1 MAPSVTLD
9 LSALASHRVFNSQ
22 CYTWSH
28 AYSNY
33 YMYYVDIYLQ
43 EHLKTTYTLLYK
55 QNVKWIRIYTSQELK
70 QPEYT
75 TDTIIHSRKWLRV
88 SCEYS
93 SNAVVSSL
101 CYTGLATY
109 YTQ

>member
-1 MAPSVTLD
+1 MDHD
-9 LSALASHRVFNSQ
+9 LYFTRAEAARV
-22 CYTWSH
+22 
-28 AYSNY
+28 SN
-33 YMYYVDIYLQ
+33 
-43 EHLKTTYTLLYK
+43 E
-55 QNVKWIRIYTSQELK
+55 E
-70 QPEYT
+70 T

-93 SNAVVSSL
+93 SHAVVSSL

>member
-1 MAPSVTLD
+1 MDHD
-9 LSALASHRVFNSQ
+9 LYFIRAKAATV
-22 CYTWSH
+22 
-28 AYSNY
+28 SNA
-33 YMYYVDIYLQ
+33 
-43 EHLKTTYTLLYK
+43 E
-55 QNVKWIRIYTSQELK
+55 
-70 QPEYT
+70 T

-93 SNAVVSSL
+93 SNAVAGSL